1 MTILLI
7 ITIIIFGLLVLYLF
21 YLLNQKIKMMAED
34 KNKDQSFLM
43 LNQSLQGMHA
53 RLDKA
58 AQALTLYSKGLG
70 TVEELSRQI
79 QGFQDFFKSPKLRG
93 NIGEQVLE
101 NLLSDNLSKEHF
113 KLQYR
118 FKDGQ
123 IVDAIIKIKDQIIP
137 IDAKFPLD
145 NFSKLAKAK
154 AEKERGEAEKL
165 FIQDV
170 KKQIDKISKNYI
182 LPQEGTIDFAVMYI
196 PSESVYYEIIRGEQN
211 LMNYAANKKVYI
223 VSPTSFLGFL
233 RTVMLGMKGEQIKE
247 EYKRIIEILSALA
260 IDTGK
265 LGQVLAIVTKH
276 INDAKNSVD
285 KLNSEYFRL
294 NSKVDQI
301 KLLK

>member
-1 MTILLI
+1 MTPL
-7 ITIIIFGLLVLYLF
+7 ITIIIVFSLLVVGLF
-21 YLLNQKIKMMAED
+21 YLLNQRIKKFEED
-34 KNKDQSFLM
+34 KSKDQSFLL
-43 LNQSLQGMHA
+43 LNQSLQGMHE

-79 QGFQDFFKSPKLRG
+79 QGFQDFFRSPKLRG

-101 NLLSDNLSKEHF
+101 NILSDNLAKEHF

-123 IVDAIIKIKDQIIP
+123 IVDAIIKVKNQIIP

-145 NFSKLAKAK
+145 NYSKLARAVT
-154 AEKERGEAEKL
+154 EKEREMAEKM
-165 FIQDV
+165 FNVDV
-170 KKQIDKISKNYI
+170 KREIDKIAKNYI
-182 LPQEGTIDFAVMYI
+182 LPQEGTVDYAVMYI
-196 PSESVYYEIIRGEQN
+196 PSETIYYEILTSKNN
-211 LMNYAANKKVYI
+211 LFDYARSKKVFT
-223 VSPTSFLGFL
+223 VSPNTFLGFL

-247 EYKRIIEILSALA
+247 EYQQVLEILRAVSH
-260 IDTGK
+260 DTEK
-265 LGQVLAIVTKH
+265 LGETLSVVTKH
-276 INDAKNSVD
+276 INDAKNSLD
-285 KLNSEYFRL
+285 RLNNEYFKL

>member
-1 MTILLI
+1 MTPL
-7 ITIIIFGLLVLYLF
+7 ITIIIVFSLLVVGLF
-21 YLLNQKIKMMAED
+21 YLLNQRIKKFEED
-34 KNKDQSFLM
+34 KSKDQSFLL
-43 LNQSLQGMHA
+43 LNQSLQGMHE

-79 QGFQDFFKSPKLRG
+79 QGFQDFFRSPKLRG

-101 NLLSDNLSKEHF
+101 NLLSENLTQEHF

-123 IVDAIIKIKDQIIP
+123 IVDAIIKFKNQIIP

-145 NFSKLAKAK
+145 NYSKLARAVT
-154 AEKERGEAEKL
+154 EKEREMAEKM
-165 FIQDV
+165 FNVDV
-170 KKQIDKISKNYI
+170 KREIDKIAKNYI
-182 LPQEGTIDFAVMYI
+182 LPQEGTVDYAVMYI
-196 PSESVYYEIIRGEQN
+196 PSETIYYEILTSKNN
-211 LMNYAANKKVYI
+211 LFDYARSKKVFT
-223 VSPTSFLGFL
+223 VSPNTFLGFL

-247 EYKRIIEILSALA
+247 EYQQVLEILRAVSH
-260 IDTGK
+260 DTEK
-265 LGQVLAIVTKH
+265 LGETLSVVTKH
-276 INDAKNSVD
+276 INDAKNSLD
-285 KLNSEYFRL
+285 RLNNEYFKL

>member
-21 YLLNQKIKMMAED
+21 YLLNQKIKIMAED

-58 AQALTLYSKGLG
+58 AQALALYSRGLG
-70 TVEELSRQI
+70 TIEELSHQI
-79 QGFQDFFKSPKLRG
+79 QGFQDFFRSPKLRG

-101 NLLSDNLSKEHF
+101 NLLSDNLAKDHF

-123 IVDAIIKIKDQIIP
+123 IVDAIIKIKNQIIP

-145 NFSKLAKAK
+145 NYSKLARAVT
-154 AEKERGEAEKL
+154 EKEREVAEKI
-165 FIQDV
+165 FSADV
-170 KKQIDKISKNYI
+170 KREVDKIAKNYI
-182 LPQEGTIDFAVMYI
+182 LPQEGTVDYAVMYV
-196 PSESVYYEIIRGEQN
+196 PSETIYYEILRSETN
-211 LMNYAANKKVYI
+211 LFDYAKNKRVFI
-223 VSPTSFLGFL
+223 VSPNTFLGFL
-233 RTVMLGMKGEQIKE
+233 RSVMLGMKGEQIKE
-247 EYKRIIEILSALA
+247 EYQQVLEILRAVSQDAE
-260 IDTGK
+260 K
-265 LGQVLAIVTKH
+265 LGQILSVVTKH

-285 KLNSEYFRL
+285 KLNNEYLRL

>member
-1 MTILLI
+1 MIIL
-7 ITIIIFGLLVLYLF
+7 TIIIITFGFLVVFLF
-21 YLLNQKIKMMAED
+21 YLLTQKIKKIGDD
-34 KNKDQSFLM
+34 KSKDQSFLL
-43 LNQSLQGMHA
+43 LNQSLQGMHE

-79 QGFQDFFKSPKLRG
+79 QGFQDFFRSPKLRG

-123 IVDAIIKIKDQIIP
+123 IVDAIIKVKNQIIP

-145 NFSKLAKAK
+145 NYSKLARAVT
-154 AEKERGEAEKL
+154 EKEREAAEKM
-165 FIQDV
+165 FSTDV
-170 KKQIDKISKNYI
+170 KREIEKISKNYI
-182 LPQEGTIDFAVMYI
+182 LPQEGTVDFAVMYI
-196 PSESVYYEIIRGEQN
+196 PSETIYYEILRSESDLFAN
-211 LMNYAANKKVYI
+211 ARNKKVLI
-223 VSPTSFLGFL
+223 VSPNTFLGFL
-233 RTVMLGMKGEQIKE
+233 RSVMLGMKGEQLKE
-247 EYKRIIEILSALA
+247 EYQQILEILRAVSQ
-260 IDTGK
+260 DTEK
-265 LGQVLAIVTKH
+265 LGQTLAVVTKH

-285 KLNSEYFRL
+285 RLNNEYFKLNS
-294 NSKVDQI
+294 KIDQI

>member
-1 MTILLI
+1 MTILLL

-21 YLLNQKIKMMAED
+21 YFLNQKIKIMAED

-58 AQALTLYSKGLG
+58 AQALALYSRGLG
-70 TVEELSRQI
+70 TIEELSHQI
-79 QGFQDFFKSPKLRG
+79 QGFQDFFRSPKLRG

-101 NLLSDNLSKEHF
+101 NLLSDNLAKDHF

-123 IVDAIIKIKDQIIP
+123 IVDAIIKIKNQIIP

-145 NFSKLAKAK
+145 NYSKLARAVT
-154 AEKERGEAEKL
+154 EKEREVAEKI
-165 FIQDV
+165 FSADV
-170 KKQIDKISKNYI
+170 KREVDKIAKNYI
-182 LPQEGTIDFAVMYI
+182 LPQEGTVDYAVMYV
-196 PSESVYYEIIRGEQN
+196 PSETIYYEILRSETN
-211 LMNYAANKKVYI
+211 LFDYAKNKRVFI
-223 VSPTSFLGFL
+223 VSPNTFLGFL
-233 RTVMLGMKGEQIKE
+233 RSVMLGMKGEQIKE
-247 EYKRIIEILSALA
+247 EYQQVLEILRAVSQDAE
-260 IDTGK
+260 K
-265 LGQVLAIVTKH
+265 LGQILSVVTKH

-285 KLNSEYFRL
+285 KLNNEYLRL